1 MLAGKEGIWWHV
13 TMLIRPPPFRY
24 PDTLMN
30 YKVSEKASPLSE
42 QVLEDHLKCLPD
54 QPCYFFDYVLPSHKY
69 STFKHAALKRNA
81 TLHPRVAKT
90 IIRVVK
96 VEAKLAF
103 KRPALLATPHRTG
116 RASPYG
122 LLRAMT

>member
-1 MLAGKEGIWWHV
+1 MLSF
-13 TMLIRPPPFRY
+13 LFDPPPCRY

-30 YKVSEKASPLSE
+30 YKVSERASPLTE

-54 QPCYFFDYVLPSHKY
+54 QSCYFFDYVLPSDKY
-69 STFKHAALKRNA
+69 PTFKPAALKRNA
-81 TLHPRVAKT
+81 ALHPRVAKT

-96 VEAKLAF
+96 VEAKLAC
-103 KRPALLATPHRTG
+103 KRPALLLATPHCTG

-122 LLRAMT
+122 LLRAMI